1 MIDDE
6 EKQLLRKL
14 RKKKQSFNQVLN
26 KKNLDDLEL
35 DSVMQDDF

>member
-6 EKQLLRKL
+6 EKQLLKKL
-14 RKKKQSFNQVLN
+14 RKKKPSFNQMIN

-35 DSVMQDDF
+35 DSIMQEDF